1 MWGDNNKVFMF
12 LYHLYHK
19 YAEVS
24 ASAER
29 RAVMKD
35 LYEKYSKKL
44 EEAQKEVTGRETG
57 FFNGVAN
64 GKVEAYK
71 EILEDLKKHI
81 NQ

>member
-1 MWGDNNKVFMF
+1 
-12 LYHLYHK
+12 
-19 YAEVS
+19 
-24 ASAER
+24 
-29 RAVMKD
+29 MKD